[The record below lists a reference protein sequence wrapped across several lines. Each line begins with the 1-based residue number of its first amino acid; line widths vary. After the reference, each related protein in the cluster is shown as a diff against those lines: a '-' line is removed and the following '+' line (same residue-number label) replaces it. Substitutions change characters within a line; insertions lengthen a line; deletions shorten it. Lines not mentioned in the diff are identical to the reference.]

1 LVSLSAREN
10 ALNERESY
18 CEAREQQLVQKESAI
33 TTRAAAHEA
42 GLTLARDQL
51 AASNQRAD
59 RLEISVQADLA
70 RKRKS

>member
-1 LVSLSAREN
+1 
-10 ALNERESY
+10 
-18 CEAREQQLVQKESAI
+18 VQKESAI